1 MTGNK
6 ALLSNYVE
14 KEGPS
19 VIFGDNGS
27 GKTRGYGSAGNGA
40 ISFSKVAYVE
50 GLQHN
55 LLSIS
60 QLCDKGH
67 QVTFLNNQCQV
78 RDLKTSAIKLIGTRE
93 GNVYTIDLGQLSS
106 EETICFLAKA
116 SEELSWLWHR
126 RLSHLNFKNMSKLA
140 SKDLVAGLPKFNFVK
155 ERPCN
160 ACQLGKQTRSSF
172 KSKTANSIDKPLQ
185 LLHMDLF
192 GPIPTTSLGGKRYSL
207 VVVDDYTRFTWVF
220 FLTSKD
226 ETSSELIK
234 LFRLVMNE
242 KGEKIKAIRSDHGRE
257 FDFSEMDQ
265 FCTDNGISHNFSAP
279 RTPQQNGIAER
290 KNRTLIE
297 AGRTLLAA
305 AHMPEYFWAEAI
317 NTACY
322 TQNRS
327 LIHSTI
333 KKTPYELWKGRKPS
347 VSYFHVFGCACYI
360 LNNGKQ
366 YLTKFQPKS
375 DEGIFLGYA
384 TDSKAYRVFNKK
396 TLSVE
401 VSIHII
407 FDETDLDKSVP
418 QDTTTGST
426 DTTNEVVEL
435 NTTIVVPDSAI
446 VERDNEIVERSIQD
460 SEPPPQE
467 EEIDLEGLR
476 QEGIRTDVPTGN
488 RWARDHTQDLII
500 GDPSARVKTRAATQN
515 ECFYLS
521 FLSQIEP
528 KKIEDAMEDSS
539 WIEAMQEELN
549 QFERSKVWRLVP
561 RPKSHPVI
569 GTKWVF
575 RNKMD
580 EDGIITRNKARL
592 VAKGYSQEEGI
603 DYDETFAPVA
613 RLEAIRIF
621 LAFAAHMK
629 FKVFQMD
636 VKSAFLNGELQEE
649 VYVEQPPGFINPS
662 LSNYV
667 YRLDKALYGLKQAPR
682 AWYETLTSF
691 LIENGFTRGRVDTTL
706 FLRKHKDRV
715 LLVQIYVDD
724 IIFGSTDEKLCKR
737 FSKLMQSKFEM
748 SMMGEL
754 NFFLGLQ
761 VKQTEEGIFINQAK
775 YIKDLLKKYGM
786 ESASPMK
793 TPIAPA
799 TKLDKDENGKCI
811 DITQYR
817 GMIGS
822 LLYLTASRPD
832 IMFATCICARFQAN
846 PKESHLSAVK
856 RILRYLKGTPYLGL
870 WYPKE
875 SSFDLIG
882 YTDADY
888 AGCKIDRKSTSGTCQ
903 LLGNRL
909 VSWFSKKQNS
919 VSTSTAEAEYIAA
932 GSCCAQILWM
942 RNQLADYGF
951 DFKSIPIHC
960 DNTSAIAITHNPVMH
975 SRTKHI
981 EIRYHF
987 IRDHVQNGTISLQYI
1002 PTEDQLA
1009 DVFTKPLDESRFNR
1023 LISELG
1029 MLNLAS

>member
-1 MTGNK
+1 
-6 ALLSNYVE
+6 
-14 KEGPS
+14 
-19 VIFGDNGS
+19 
-27 GKTRGYGSAGNGA
+27 
-40 ISFSKVAYVE
+40 
-50 GLQHN
+50 
-55 LLSIS
+55 
-60 QLCDKGH
+60 
-67 QVTFLNNQCQV
+67 
-78 RDLKTSAIKLIGTRE
+78 
-93 GNVYTIDLGQLSS
+93 
-106 EETICFLAKA
+106 
-116 SEELSWLWHR
+116 
-126 RLSHLNFKNMSKLA
+126 
-140 SKDLVAGLPKFNFVK
+140 
-155 ERPCN
+155 
-160 ACQLGKQTRSSF
+160 
-172 KSKTANSIDKPLQ
+172 
-185 LLHMDLF
+185 
-192 GPIPTTSLGGKRYSL
+192 
-207 VVVDDYTRFTWVF
+207 
-220 FLTSKD
+220 
-226 ETSSELIK
+226 
-234 LFRLVMNE
+234 
-242 KGEKIKAIRSDHGRE
+242 
-257 FDFSEMDQ
+257 
-265 FCTDNGISHNFSAP
+265 
-279 RTPQQNGIAER
+279 
-290 KNRTLIE
+290 
-297 AGRTLLAA
+297 
-305 AHMPEYFWAEAI
+305 
-317 NTACY
+317 
-322 TQNRS
+322 
-327 LIHSTI
+327 
-333 KKTPYELWKGRKPS
+333 
-347 VSYFHVFGCACYI
+347 
-360 LNNGKQ
+360 
-366 YLTKFQPKS
+366 
-375 DEGIFLGYA
+375 
-384 TDSKAYRVFNKK
+384 
-396 TLSVE
+396 
-401 VSIHII
+401 
-407 FDETDLDKSVP
+407 
-418 QDTTTGST
+418 
-426 DTTNEVVEL
+426 
-435 NTTIVVPDSAI
+435 
-446 VERDNEIVERSIQD
+446 
-460 SEPPPQE
+460 
-467 EEIDLEGLR
+467 
-476 QEGIRTDVPTGN
+476 
-488 RWARDHTQDLII
+488 
-500 GDPSARVKTRAATQN
+500 
-515 ECFYLS
+515 
-521 FLSQIEP
+521 
-528 KKIEDAMEDSS
+528 
-539 WIEAMQEELN
+539 
-549 QFERSKVWRLVP
+549 
-561 RPKSHPVI
+561 
-569 GTKWVF
+569 
-575 RNKMD
+575 MD
-580 EDGIITRNKARL
+580 EDGVITRNKARL

-603 DYDETFAPVA
+603 DYDETFARVA

-636 VKSAFLNGELQEE
+636 VKSAFLNGQLQEE

-706 FLRKHKDRV
+706 FLRKHKDKV

-799 TKLDKDENGKCI
+799 TKLDKDENGKSI

-846 PKESHLSAVK
+846 PKESHLSSVK
-856 RILRYLKGTPYLGL
+856 RIFRYLKGIPYLGL

-1002 PTEDQLA
+1002 PTENQLA
-1009 DVFTKPLDESRFNR
+1009 DVFTKPLDEFRFNK

-1029 MLNLAS
+1029 MLNLSS